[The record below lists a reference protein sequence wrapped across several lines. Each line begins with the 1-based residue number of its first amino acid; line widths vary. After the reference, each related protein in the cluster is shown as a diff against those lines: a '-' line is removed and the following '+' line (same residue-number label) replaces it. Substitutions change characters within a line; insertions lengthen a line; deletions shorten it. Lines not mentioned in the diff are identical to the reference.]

1 MKKTTILWL
10 AFTSS
15 TLMLLYSVLWIIM
28 GVRLSSLI
36 YLFEPDQYDFYLS
49 VTLAVISSI
58 SSIALGYIIYMRN
71 KLAKSTIDNIR
82 SIENS
87 ALRKFSSGENNS
99 GT

>member
-1 MKKTTILWL
+1 
-10 AFTSS
+10 
-15 TLMLLYSVLWIIM
+15 M